1 MDLESAK
8 RKAKGVVNRLEPYCS
23 KIEVAG
29 SIRRR
34 RPQCRDIDIVLIPKD
49 MWGLNAE
56 LKKMGD
62 KKVSGTKIIRLE
74 FFGTQ
79 VDIYFA
85 NEETWSTLL
94 LIRTG
99 SKEHNIFLAKRAKDL
114 GYHLK
119 ADGSGL
125 LDEDGTR
132 IAGEDEH
139 SIFYKLGVSWKEPWE
154 RN

>member
-1 MDLESAK
+1 MDLETAK
-8 RKAKGVVNRLEPYCS
+8 KRAEAIVKQLAPYCS
-23 KIEVAG
+23 RIEVAG

-34 RPQCRDIDIVLIPKD
+34 KHQCRDIDIVLIPKD
-49 MWGLNAE
+49 MWGLNAK
-56 LKKMGD
+56 LKSMGN
-62 KKVSGTKIIRLE
+62 KKSGGEKIIRIDVV
-74 FFGTQ
+74 GTQ
-79 VDIYFA
+79 VDIYIA
-85 NEETWSTLL
+85 TEETWATLL

-99 SKEHNIFLAKRAKDL
+99 SKESNIRLARRAKDL
-114 GYHLK
+114 GYQLK